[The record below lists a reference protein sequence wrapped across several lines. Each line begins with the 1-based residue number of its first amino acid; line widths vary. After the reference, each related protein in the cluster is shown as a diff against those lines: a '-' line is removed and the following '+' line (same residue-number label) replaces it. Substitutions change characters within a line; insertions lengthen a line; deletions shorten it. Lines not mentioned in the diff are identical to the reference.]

1 MATML
6 DRSTILIPVD
16 VADPDTPPA
25 ALVELLQPHQLVI
38 LSYYRVPDQTP
49 IEQAEEELGDEA
61 RETVEEVVSQF
72 EGDTDVT
79 STVVFTRGRSTTL
92 DRVVREYDA
101 DAVLT
106 PGDMGE
112 SLNDVLVPL
121 KGDPNIV
128 HIVEFTGLLLGNSDA
143 AVTVFHVADSD
154 EDEARSEFLLRG
166 ACDRLREF
174 GIEADRVGWKQVR
187 SGSPGNAIVSE
198 AEDYDL
204 LVVGESEPSLR
215 RRILGTVTRS
225 VNDRTSSPTLVV
237 RSK

>member
-1 MATML
+1 M
-6 DRSTILIPVD
+6 
-16 VADPDTPPA
+16 
-25 ALVELLQPHQLVI
+25 
-38 LSYYRVPDQTP
+38 
-49 IEQAEEELGDEA
+49 
-61 RETVEEVVSQF
+61 
-72 EGDTDVT
+72 
-79 STVVFTRGRSTTL
+79 
-92 DRVVREYDA
+92 
-101 DAVLT
+101 LT

>member
-1 MATML
+1 MATTL
-6 DRSTILIPVD
+6 ERSTILIPVD
-16 VADPDTPPA
+16 VTDQDTPPA
-25 ALVELLQPHQLVI
+25 ALVELLGPHQLVV
-38 LSYYRVPDQTP
+38 LGYYTVPDQTP
-49 IEQAEEELGDEA
+49 IEQAEEQLGDEA
-61 RETVEEVVSQF
+61 RETVEAVVNRF

-79 STVVFTRGRSTTL
+79 STVVFTRDRSTTL
-92 DRVVREYDA
+92 DRVAKEYDA

-106 PGDMGE
+106 PGEMDKD
-112 SLNDVLVPL
+112 LDDVLVPL

-128 HIVEFTGLLLGNSDA
+128 RIVEFAGVLLGNSDA

-154 EDEARSEFLLRG
+154 GDEARSEFLLRG

-174 GIEADRVGWKQVR
+174 GIDPERVDWKQVR
-187 SGSPGNAIVSE
+187 SGSAGDAIVSE

-225 VNDRTSSPTLVV
+225 VNERTSSPTLVV
-237 RSK
+237 RSE